1 MAFTPVLQT
10 GGRRSRGLAPMAE
23 INVTPFVD
31 VVLVLLIIFM
41 ITAHVME
48 YGIDVEVPKTKSVS
62 TSTKDLPVVTISK
75 SGEIYLGTSKDIV
88 NYNRLAAEIK
98 RRYPGQDSVY
108 MRADG
113 EAKWDTIANV
123 MAVLGEAKFRV
134 SAVTQPDD
142 NIGKRR

>member
-1 MAFTPVLQT
+1 MAFTPVSLS

-48 YGIDVEVPKTKSVS
+48 YGIDVEVPKTKSVA
-62 TSTKDLPVVTISK
+62 TSTKELPVVVVSK
-75 SGEIYLGTSKDIV
+75 SGEIYLGTSREII

-98 RRYPGQDSVY
+98 RRYPGQDAVY
-108 MRADG
+108 LRADG
-113 EAKWDTIANV
+113 QTPFDPIANV
-123 MAVLGEAKFRV
+123 MAVLGGAKFRV
-134 SAVTQPDD
+134 NAVTEPDE